1 MTFIQLLELIK
12 TLCVSH
18 PDIKGFYTGT
28 KSSKDSSIIEHP
40 AVRVILPFSGV
51 PSDESDSLPMS
62 LKLTLAIR
70 VNKAVIEVGAQNM
83 EVNINNLTE
92 NATINE
98 INSDIALVNAL
109 RGKALRISSHLIEW
123 LKLSEDSFEYFKIG
137 TVSIK
142 GVENVDI
149 DYSTG
154 VDVSIEFL
162 LGNPY
167 ICEAR
172 QLFKDNVIL

>member
-28 KSSKDSSIIEHP
+28 KSSKDSSVIEYP
-40 AVRVILPFSGV
+40 AVRVVLPFSGA
-51 PSDESDSLPMS
+51 PSDEANNLPMS

-70 VNKAVIEVGAQNM
+70 VNKAIIEVGTENI
-83 EVNINNLTE
+83 EVNLNNLTE

-98 INSDIALVNAL
+98 INNDIALVNTL
-109 RGKALRISSHLIEW
+109 RGRALRISSHLIEW
-123 LKLSEDSFEYFKIG
+123 LRLTEESFNYFEIG
-137 TVSIK
+137 TISMK
-142 GVENVDI
+142 GVDGADI

-154 VDVSIEFL
+154 IDVSIEFL